1 MGWQNSS
8 LRLLPCI
15 RALGPLE
22 GRQPAHLQPAAAG
35 GAARSSGGSSRVRS
49 WGRTRCLVPQ
59 HCAAERQQLW
69 LQRHRPVGGR
79 YGGSQGGAKP
89 QARSNGGGKSTSAG
103 PAPPMAA
110 AVHACQSQLPAAAP
124 SSPHELPWP
133 WVGEVPPLEPLT
145 PVGAAGPAASR
156 SDRGS
161 HSSRA
166 GRSRLSTVG
175 LAPASQIDCGPHLQ
189 QPTWEAASRRQL
201 RFENSRA

>member
-79 YGGSQGGAKP
+79 YGGSQGG
-89 QARSNGGGKSTSAG
+89 RSRKHAAT
-103 PAPPMAA
+103 AA
-110 AVHACQSQLPAAAP
+110 AKAPQPGQRHRWLLLCTHARASCQLRHPAHLMRCPGRGWA
-124 SSPHELPWP
+124 SCHLW
-133 WVGEVPPLEPLT
+133 
-145 PVGAAGPAASR
+145 SR
-156 SDRGS
+156 SRPWALQDQQQ
-161 HSSRA
+161 A
-166 GRSRLSTVG
+166 GVTGVRILLGQGVAG
-175 LAPASQIDCGPHLQ
+175 
-189 QPTWEAASRRQL
+189 
-201 RFENSRA
+201 